1 MKLYGITNCT
11 TVKKA
16 RTWLEEQGQTYEFHD
31 FKKLSVSHELLQ
43 TWMSQTGWETLLNRQ
58 GTTWRKL
65 DAATQAGIVDAE
77 SAMALMQ
84 AQPSIIKRPVLD
96 KDGRIFVGFKPELYE
111 SLFQ

>member
-1 MKLYGITNCT
+1 MKLYGIPNCT
-11 TVKKA
+11 SIKKA
-16 RTWLEEQGQTYEFHD
+16 RTWLEERGQVYEFHD
-31 FKKLSVSHELLQ
+31 FKKLGTSRELLQ
-43 TWMSQTGWETLLNRQ
+43 GWIDQTGWETLLNRQ

-111 SLFQ
+111 SLLP